1 MVSKQNY
8 CIDNR
13 IWVAVNFTDAD
24 VADLRSIYDVDD
36 DVGLFPTRE
45 ELIMNVEDWGHYSN
59 GWYGVLFMRDGVLYE
74 NEAGHDS
81 VTTLSGQW
89 NPDSITLE
97 MIARRPLGFLGVPL
111 KEVVERVRDAGYTGQ

>member
-24 VADLRSIYDVDD
+24 VADLRSAYDLDD
-36 DVGLFPTRE
+36 DAALFPTRE
-45 ELIMNVEDWGHYSN
+45 ELIMNVEDWSHYNN
-59 GWYGVLFMRDGVLYE
+59 GWYSLLFMRDGVLYE

-111 KEVVERVRDAGYTGQ
+111 EEVVERVRDAGYTGQ